1 MQVKFEKPMGGLTL
15 GANIFRQIL
24 LPFLIH
30 LSPNLITLQ
39 INTIYHKEHP
49 CKI

>member
-1 MQVKFEKPMGGLTL
+1 MQIKFEKPMGG
-15 GANIFRQIL
+15 ANSRGKY
-24 LPFLIH
+24 
-30 LSPNLITLQ
+30 LSSNLITLQ